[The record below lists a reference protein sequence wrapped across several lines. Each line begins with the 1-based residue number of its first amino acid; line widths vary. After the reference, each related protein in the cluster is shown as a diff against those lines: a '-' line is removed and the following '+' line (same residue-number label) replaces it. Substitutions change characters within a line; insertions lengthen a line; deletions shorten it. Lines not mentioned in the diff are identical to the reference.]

1 MISEYSFYVSISH
14 RISMYPTL
22 GAVWWPEGGWED
34 VVVIISFSNHWE
46 ITTFIFTSLM
56 KKNCPVQAKF
66 WEMQPRQL
74 ATTSEDGSFLPNSVL
89 RQVWRATKE
98 PKTALSLKQITE
110 TFLFFTVMQRKKWQA
125 YLQKKIDLQSSNLDK
140 SWGVKSC
147 VNFMWSLNQNHFW
160 NEYVDV
166 SWFHMMKNLIRS
178 RGRFT

>member
-110 TFLFFTVMQRKKWQA
+110 TFLFFTVMQKKKDRLI
-125 YLQKKIDLQSSNLDK
+125 YKKKFTFKVPIWTNLEEWNLASILCDLWMK
-140 SWGVKSC
+140 IT
-147 VNFMWSLNQNHFW
+147 
-160 NEYVDV
+160 
-166 SWFHMMKNLIRS
+166 WFLKRVCRCFVISHDEKFNKI
-178 RGRFT
+178 

>member
-1 MISEYSFYVSISH
+1 
-14 RISMYPTL
+14 
-22 GAVWWPEGGWED
+22 
-34 VVVIISFSNHWE
+34 
-46 ITTFIFTSLM
+46 M

-110 TFLFFTVMQRKKWQA
+110 TFLFFTVMQKKNDRLI
-125 YLQKKIDLQSSNLDK
+125 YKKNWPSKFQFGQILRSEILCQFYVISEWKSLD
-140 SWGVKSC
+140 
-147 VNFMWSLNQNHFW
+147 FW

-166 SWFHMMKNLIRS
+166 SWFHMMHDEKFNKI
-178 RGRFT
+178 